1 MHSRTEKID
10 LNDLSRSI
18 KHFDFSHMDLR
29 EKSFVGADLEFA
41 DFEGADLSFA
51 DFTAANLRCGN

>member
-29 EKSFVGADLEFA
+29 EKRFVGADKEK
-41 DFEGADLSFA
+41 
-51 DFTAANLRCGN
+51 AASPKIFFMSSEDCCTYT

>member
-29 EKSFVGADLEFA
+29 EKSFVGADKEKVASPKIFFMSSE
-41 DFEGADLSFA
+41 DCR
-51 DFTAANLRCGN
+51 TYT